1 MTAPGF
7 LAMSAVVSSCS
18 SFRAPGP
25 ETSRRL
31 SGVMSY
37 MATAVRVFQ
46 ASAAAIGELNIPDQA
61 SRAGGCHSVRH
72 LLQQSGVGFEPVGA
86 FPSAAL
92 QEEAAQLPCGG
103 RGTG

>member
-7 LAMSAVVSSCS
+7 LDMSPVVSSCS

-46 ASAAAIGELNIPDQA
+46 ASAAAMGELNMPDQA
-61 SRAGGCHSVRH
+61 SRAGGC
-72 LLQQSGVGFEPVGA
+72 QSSGISLRR
-86 FPSAAL
+86 SALASN
-92 QEEAAQLPCGG
+92 Q
-103 RGTG
+103 